1 MTNKNRLTSRLN
13 NINSELNKLVG
24 TKNNR
29 KSSAMNKIKSMSPSS
44 NSVFIVIGIILL
56 VIVLCVIGYFLYNY
70 FTNVRKQMSKSKLL
84 IPYIRDASVYK
95 SFSNSSIPQSLSGNE
110 YNINMWLYIN
120 TYSYRIED
128 DKCILFKGDKSGH
141 DSIINDM
148 SEKVNHHSNPSIWL
162 RKNTN
167 TLVVQV
173 GLDTILDS
181 SNNGNEID
189 QCEFKNF
196 PLQKWVNLNVSM
208 RNNVLDI
215 FIDGTLVKS
224 CILKGSPTINDGDL
238 HLFNQGPN
246 GYGFNGYISRLE
258 YTNKA
263 LDSDAIMDRYKK
275 GPVVN
280 IGSSFFN
287 LDL

>member
-1 MTNKNRLTSRLN
+1 MANKNRLN
-13 NINSELNKLVG
+13 NINSELNKLIG
-24 TKNNR
+24 SKNNR
-29 KSSAMNKIKSMSPSS
+29 KNNTVKSVSSG
-44 NSVFIVIGIILL
+44 VFVTIGIILL

-70 FTNVRKQMSKSKLL
+70 FTNIKKQMPQSALL
-84 IPYIRDASVYK
+84 IPYIRDASIYK
-95 SFSNSSIPQSLSGNE
+95 SFSNSSIPQSISGNS

-128 DKCILFKGDKSGH
+128 DKCILFKGDVNS
-141 DSIINDM
+141 SMINNIDDI
-148 SEKVNHHSNPSIWL
+148 VNEHSNPSIWL
-162 RKNTN
+162 KSKEN

-173 GLDTILDS
+173 GLDTILNGDS
-181 SNNGNEID
+181 GNSNGNEKVD
-189 QCEFKNF
+189 KCEFKNF

-224 CILKGSPTINDGDL
+224 CILKGSPTVNSGDL
-238 HLFNQGPN
+238 HVFNQGPN

-258 YTNKA
+258 YTNNA
-263 LDSDAIMDRYKK
+263 LDSYAIMDRYKK

-280 IGSSFFN
+280 IGSSLFN
-287 LDL
+287 LSL

>member
-1 MTNKNRLTSRLN
+1 MTNKNRLN
-13 NINSELNKLVG
+13 NINSELNKLIG
-24 TKNNR
+24 SKNNR
-29 KSSAMNKIKSMSPSS
+29 KGNAMNKIKSGGPSS
-44 NSVFIVIGIILL
+44 NSVLIIIGIILL

-95 SFSNSSIPQSLSGNE
+95 SFSSSSIPQSLSGNE

-120 TYSYRIED
+120 TYSYRINE
-128 DKCILFKGDKSGH
+128 DKCILFKGDTSGH
-141 DSIINDM
+141 GGIIDGMNDNL
-148 SEKVNHHSNPSIWL
+148 NHHSNPSIWL

-173 GLDTILDS
+173 GLDTILGDGS
-181 SNNGNEID
+181 DKID
-189 QCEFKNF
+189 RCEFKNF

-224 CILKGSPTINDGDL
+224 CILKGSPTINSGDL
-238 HLFNQGPN
+238 HVFNQGPN
-246 GYGFNGYISRLE
+246 GSGFLGYISRLE

-263 LDSDAIMDRYKK
+263 LDSEAIMDRYKK

-280 IGSSFFN
+280 IGSSFF
-287 LDL
+287 

>member
-1 MTNKNRLTSRLN
+1 
-13 NINSELNKLVG
+13 
-24 TKNNR
+24 
-29 KSSAMNKIKSMSPSS
+29 MNKIARPFRFTPSS
-44 NSVFIVIGIILL
+44 NVFIVIGIILL

-84 IPYIRDASVYK
+84 IPYIRDAMDHK
-95 SFSNSSIPQSLSGNE
+95 SFSNSSIPQSISGNE

-120 TYSYRIED
+120 TYSYRINE
-128 DKCILFKGDKSGH
+128 DKCILFKGDDHS
-141 DSIINDM
+141 SIINNIDDA
-148 SEKVNHHSNPSIWL
+148 VNNHSNPSIWL

-181 SNNGNEID
+181 SNNGSEID

-238 HLFNQGPN
+238 HVFNKGPS
-246 GYGFNGYISRLE
+246 GDGFNGYISRLE

-263 LDSDAIMDRYKK
+263 LNSDAIMDRYKK

-280 IGSSFFN
+280 IGSSFF
-287 LDL
+287 

>member
-1 MTNKNRLTSRLN
+1 MTNKNRLN
-13 NINSELNKLVG
+13 NINSELNKLIG
-24 TKNNR
+24 SKNNR
-29 KSSAMNKIKSMSPSS
+29 KSSTMNKINSLSPSS

-56 VIVLCVIGYFLYNY
+56 VIILCVIGYFLYNY
-70 FTNVRKQMSKSKLL
+70 FTNISKQLPKSKLL

-95 SFSNSSIPQSLSGNE
+95 SFSNSSIPETLSGNE

-120 TYSYRIED
+120 TYSYRINE
-128 DKCILFKGDKSGH
+128 DKCILFKGDTS
-141 DSIINDM
+141 SQLINDM
-148 SEKVNHHSNPSIWL
+148 DDIVNEHGNPSIWL

-173 GLDTILDS
+173 GLDTNFDS
-181 SNNGNEID
+181 DSVDTDKID

-224 CILKGSPTINDGDL
+224 CILKGSPTINSGDL
-238 HLFNQGPN
+238 HVFNQGPN
-246 GYGFNGYISRLE
+246 GGFGFNGYISRLE

-263 LDSDAIMDRYKK
+263 LNSDAIMDRYKK

-287 LDL
+287 LSL